1 MNIAQELSIVRDNI
15 AEYGMTNI
23 TQLEYDA
30 IYEQGRADCL
40 KEAHRFADQESYK
53 EGFKRGIEKG
63 RTDAIDEFINDIEKH
78 DFLHGTELI
87 NELRKLGE
95 E

>member
-30 IYEQGRADCL
+30 IGEEELQ
-40 KEAHRFADQESYK
+40 RFAQWLWDNHYLVDEAFTIRLVEQYK
-53 EGFKRGIEKG
+53 SEQMKEQR
-63 RTDAIDEFINDIEKH
+63 
-78 DFLHGTELI
+78 
-87 NELRKLGE
+87 NE
-95 E
+95 

>member
-30 IYEQGRADCL
+30 IYQQGKA
-40 KEAHRFADQESYK
+40 
-53 EGFKRGIEKG
+53 
-63 RTDAIDEFINDIEKH
+63 DAIDELFNAEIINGMTLKDVYE
-78 DFLHGTELI
+78 EASI
-87 NELRKLGE
+87 NEFDEGWNRCYEDFVEVAEQLKD
-95 E
+95 

>member
-30 IYEQGRADCL
+30 IYQQGRADVL
-40 KEAHRFADQESYK
+40 TKLWKKVISM
-53 EGFKRGIEKG
+53 
-63 RTDAIDEFINDIEKH
+63 H
-78 DFLHGTELI
+78 DDYVELEELDKYI
-87 NELRKLGE
+87 NEIMSE
-95 E
+95 VE